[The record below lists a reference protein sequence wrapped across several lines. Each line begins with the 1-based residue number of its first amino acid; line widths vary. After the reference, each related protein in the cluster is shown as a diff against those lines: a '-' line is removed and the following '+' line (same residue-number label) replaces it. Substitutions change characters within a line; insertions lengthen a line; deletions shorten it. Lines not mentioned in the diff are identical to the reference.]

1 MIRMLMSDDVEDEI
15 IELESELA
23 VIFDAQEDRGDM
35 SPAEANALVAIA
47 GLREPYD
54 RWCEL
59 VALRDKFNHPEWNYG
74 VILILEADF
83 TKYVKEYIADI
94 GALPRDLP
102 DWVVIDWDATA
113 ENIRGDFMSVDFEG
127 QTYLYRAA

>member
-15 IELESELA
+15 IELESEIA
-23 VIFDAQEDRGDM
+23 VILDAQEDRGDM
-35 SPAEANALVAIA
+35 SPAEVNALVAIA

-54 RWCEL
+54 RWREL
-59 VALRDKFNHPEWNYG
+59 VAFRDEVNHPEWNYG